1 MKVTL
6 NLAQY
11 YSNVDLKSI
20 PREELLRRIGTQLG
34 AIEEVTDWAP
44 KYEGI
49 VVADIVSCE
58 KHPNADKLNVC
69 LIDDG
74 GRVKGIN
81 RDSKGLIQVVCGAP
95 NARATLQVAW
105 IPPGVVVPATLG
117 DDPLKLEVRE
127 IRGVKSNGMLA
138 SPSEL
143 GISDDHDGILEL
155 TELDVQ
161 SPESRVQSKNTIKPG
176 DSFVSLGF
184 DDLVVNCE
192 NKMFTHRP
200 DCFGNLG
207 VARELAGISGKK
219 FVSPDWY
226 LKSPKFVASS
236 KLPFRVKVEGKLV
249 PRFMAVAMEN
259 VQVSKSPL
267 WLQTTLAKVGI
278 KPINNIVDITNYV
291 MHLTGQPIHAF
302 DYDKLKNR
310 SGVGVVIGPR
320 KARKGEKLT
329 LLGGKEVTLGEE
341 DIVIAT
347 DKKAVALAGIMGGQ
361 DTEVDFATK
370 RIVLEC
376 ATFDMFAVRRSSM
389 RHGLFTEASTRYTKG
404 QSPLQNDRV
413 LAYCMKTIGD
423 LAGGVQASDVKDER
437 STLKKTEVVKV
448 SVDFINN
455 RLGSDL
461 KSQDI
466 VRLLENVEFD
476 VTSNS
481 GNLRVLPPFWRTDIE
496 IKEDVV
502 EEVGRL
508 YGYAKLPVTLPSRS
522 AKPTKRDELLDLK
535 QSLRTKLSAAGANEI
550 LTYSFV
556 HGDLMKCSGID
567 PDKWAFHLRNALS
580 PNLQYYR
587 TSLMSSVL
595 EKVYP
600 NIRSDRVRPS
610 DDNDF
615 AIFEI
620 GKAHVKG
627 HDNEEKLPGEFER
640 LALVFSADQKTAQR
654 KYNGS
659 AYYMAKQYAEILL
672 EGRATL
678 APLTSNVYPI
688 TSVYELKRSAMI
700 MVGKETFGVIG
711 EFNEATKKA
720 LKLPDYTAGFEID
733 IELYNKF
740 LGERSQV
747 YSPLSVFPK
756 TQQDI
761 TFKVSSDLPAQ
772 ELLDLVWDELLK
784 QSVAH
789 GYIPVSVYRD
799 IYQAENDQKHK
810 NITLRL
816 WLSHTSRTLTTEE
829 VNTLL
834 DKIAKRANEE
844 LAATRI

>member
-1 MKVTL
+1 MKVSL
-6 NLAQY
+6 NLAQD
-11 YSNVDLKSI
+11 YSNVDLKSVKTD
-20 PREELLRRIGTQLG
+20 ELLRRIGSQLG
-34 AIEEVTDWAP
+34 AVEEVIDWAP
-44 KYEGI
+44 KYDGI
-49 VVADIVSCE
+49 VVAEIVSCE
-58 KHPNADKLNVC
+58 KHPDADKLNVC

-74 GRVKGIN
+74 GKVKGIN
-81 RDSKGLIQVVCGAP
+81 RDVRGLIQVVCGAP
-95 NARATLQVAW
+95 NARDTLQVAW
-105 IPPGVVVPATLG
+105 IPPGVVVPSTLG
-117 DDPLKLEVRE
+117 DDPLTLEVRE

-155 TELDVQ
+155 GVQ
-161 SPESRVQSKNTIKPG
+161 SPESREKKIKPG

-184 DDLVVNCE
+184 DDLVINCE

-226 LKSPKFVASS
+226 LKVPKFSATS
-236 KLPFRVKVEGKLV
+236 KLPFRVKVESKLV
-249 PRFMAVAMEN
+249 SRFMAVTMEN
-259 VQVSKSPL
+259 ISVSKSPL
-267 WLQTTLAKVGI
+267 WLQATLAKVGI
-278 KPINNIVDITNYV
+278 KPINNVVDITNYV

-302 DYDKLKNR
+302 DYDKLKQR
-310 SGVGVVIGPR
+310 SGVGVIIGPR
-320 KARKGEKLT
+320 QAKKGEKLM
-329 LLGGKEVTLGEE
+329 LLGGKEVTLSTE
-341 DIVIAT
+341 DILIAT

-413 LAYCMKTIGD
+413 LNYCMKAISD
-423 LAGGVQASDVKDER
+423 LAGGVQASDVKDEHT
-437 STLKKTEVVKV
+437 TLKKPEAVKV
-448 SVDFINN
+448 SVDFINS
-455 RLGSDL
+455 RLGSSL
-461 KSQDI
+461 KSQDV
-466 VRLLENVEFD
+466 VRLLENVEFN

-481 GNLRVLPPFWRTDIE
+481 GKLRVLPPFWRTDVE

-508 YGYAKLPVTLPSRS
+508 YGYDKLPVELPSRS
-522 AKPTKRDELLDLK
+522 SKPTPRNELLDVK
-535 QSLRTKLSAAGANEI
+535 QSLRQKLSAAGANEI

-556 HGDLMKCSGID
+556 HGDLMKDSGID
-567 PDKWAFHLRNALS
+567 PDKWAYHIRNAIS
-580 PNLQYYR
+580 PELQYYR
-587 TSLMSSVL
+587 TSLIPSVL
-595 EKVYP
+595 EKVYS
-600 NIRSDRVRPS
+600 NIRSDRVRLN

-627 HDNEEKLPGEFER
+627 HDDEEKLPGEFER
-640 LALVFSADQKTAQR
+640 LALVFSADQKTANR
-654 KYNGS
+654 KYSGS
-659 AYYMAKQYAEILL
+659 AFYMAKLYADILL
-672 EGRATL
+672 EGRVTFE
-678 APLTSNVYPI
+678 PLTSNAYPI

-700 MVGKETFGVIG
+700 MFGKEVFGVIG
-711 EFNEATKKA
+711 EFNEVTKKV
-720 LKLPDYTAGFEID
+720 LKLPDFTAGFELD
-733 IELYNKF
+733 LKLYSEY
-740 LGERSQV
+740 LGKRSQQ

-761 TFKVSSDLPAQ
+761 TFKVAEDLPAQ
-772 ELLDLVWDELLK
+772 DLLNLVWDELLK
-784 QSVAH
+784 QSAEH
-789 GYIPVSVYRD
+789 GYIQTTTFRD
-799 IYQAENDQKHK
+799 IYQSDDDKKHK

-816 WLSHTSRTLTTEE
+816 WLSHPSRTLTTEE
-829 VNTLL
+829 VNLL
-834 DKIAKRANEE
+834 FEKIAKRAHEK

>member
-1 MKVTL
+1 MKVSL
-6 NLAQY
+6 NLAQD

-20 PREELLRRIGTQLG
+20 PRDELLKSIGTQLG
-34 AIEEVTDWAP
+34 AIEEVSDWAP
-44 KYEGI
+44 RYEGI
-49 VVADIVSCE
+49 VVAEIMSCE
-58 KHPNADKLNVC
+58 KHPNADKLKVC

-74 GRVKGIN
+74 GKVKGVN
-81 RDSKGLIQVVCGAP
+81 RDAKGLVQVVCGAP
-95 NARATLQVAW
+95 NARVKLIVAW
-105 IPPGVVVPATLG
+105 IPPGVVVPATIG

-155 TELDVQ
+155 SD
-161 SPESRVQSKNTIKPG
+161 ESVGRKLKKGEAFSA
-176 DSFVSLGF
+176 LRL
-184 DDLVVNCE
+184 DDLIINCE

-226 LKSPKFVASS
+226 LKAPKFSASS
-236 KLPFRVKVEGKLV
+236 KLPFRVKVESKLV
-249 PRFMAVAMEN
+249 SRFMAVAMEN
-259 VQVSKSPL
+259 VSVSKSPF

-278 KPINNIVDITNYV
+278 KPINNVVDITNYV

-302 DYDKLKNR
+302 DYDKLKKR

-320 KARKGEKLT
+320 KAKKDEKIT
-329 LLGGKEVTLGEE
+329 LLGGKEVTLNEE

-413 LAYCMKTIGD
+413 LAYCMKTISD

-437 STLKKTEVVKV
+437 SILKKPDVVKV
-448 SVDFINN
+448 SVDFINS

-481 GNLRVLPPFWRTDIE
+481 GNLRVLPPFWRTDVE
-496 IKEDVV
+496 IKEDIV

-508 YGYAKLPVTLPSRS
+508 YGYDKLPVNLPDRS

-556 HGDLMKCSGID
+556 HGDLMKSSGID
-567 PDKWAFHLRNALS
+567 PDKWAYHLRNALS
-580 PNLQYYR
+580 PDLQYYR
-587 TSLMSSVL
+587 TSLISSVL

-600 NIRSDRVRPS
+600 NIRSDRVRSS

-627 HDNEEKLPGEFER
+627 HDNAEKLPGEFER
-640 LALVFSADQKTAQR
+640 LALVFSADQKTAKR
-654 KYNGS
+654 KYHGS
-659 AYYMAKQYAEILL
+659 AYYMAEQYLNVLL
-672 EGRATL
+672 GDRATL
-678 APLTSNVYPI
+678 VPLTNNAYPI
-688 TSVYELKRSAMI
+688 TSVYELNRSAMV
-700 MVGKETFGVIG
+700 MAGKEVFGVIG

-720 LKLPDYTAGFEID
+720 LKLPDYTAGFELD

-740 LGERSQV
+740 IGDRARK

-761 TFKVSSDLPAQ
+761 TFKVKAGLPAQ
-772 ELLDLVWDELLK
+772 ELVALVWDELQK
-784 QSVAH
+784 QSVEH
-789 GYIPVSVYRD
+789 GYIPVFTYRD
-799 IYQAENDQKHK
+799 IYQAEDDTKHK

-816 WLSHTSRTLTTEE
+816 WLSHSSRTLTTEE
-829 VNTLL
+829 VNILL
-834 DKIAKRANEE
+834 NIIAKRANEK
-844 LAATRI
+844 LSATRI

>member
-1 MKVTL
+1 MKVSL
-6 NLAQY
+6 KLAQD
-11 YSNVDLKSI
+11 YSNVVLKSI
-20 PREELLRRIGTQLG
+20 ARDELLKRIGSQLG
-34 AIEEVTDWAP
+34 AVEEIIDWAP

-49 VVADIVSCE
+49 VVATIVSCE

-74 GRVKGIN
+74 GKVKSIN
-81 RDSKGLIQVVCGAP
+81 RDAKGLILVVCGAP

-105 IPPGVVVPATLG
+105 IPPGVVVPSTIG
-117 DDPLKLEVRE
+117 EDPLKLEVRD

-143 GISDDHDGILEL
+143 GLSDDHDGILEL
-155 TELDVQ
+155 TADSVGKQPSEKL
-161 SPESRVQSKNTIKPG
+161 KNGNPFSVYG
-176 DSFVSLGF
+176 L
-184 DDLVVNCE
+184 DDLIINCE

-226 LKSPKFVASS
+226 LKAPKFSASS
-236 KLPFRVKVEGKLV
+236 KLPFRVKVESKLV
-249 PRFMAVAMEN
+249 SRFMAVAIEN
-259 VQVSKSPL
+259 VSVSKSPL
-267 WLQTTLAKVGI
+267 WLQATLAKVGI
-278 KPINNIVDITNYV
+278 KPINNVVDITNYV

-302 DYDKLKNR
+302 DYDKLKQW

-320 KARKGEKLT
+320 AAKKGENIT
-329 LLGGKEVTLGEE
+329 LLGGKEITLSAE

-376 ATFDMFAVRRSSM
+376 ATFDMFAIRRSSM
-389 RHGLFTEASTRYTKG
+389 RHGLFSEASTRYTKG

-413 LAYCMKTIGD
+413 LKYCLEAIAD
-423 LAGGVQASDVKDER
+423 LSGGLQASDVKDEHG
-437 STLKKTEVVKV
+437 TLKKPEAVKV
-448 SVDFINN
+448 SVDFINS
-455 RLGSDL
+455 RLGSNL

-508 YGYAKLPVTLPSRS
+508 YGYNKLPVSLPARS
-522 AKPTKRDELLDLK
+522 SKPTKRDELLDLK
-535 QSLRTKLSAAGANEI
+535 QSLRAKLSAAGANEI

-556 HGDLMKCSGID
+556 HGDLMKNSGID
-567 PDKWAFHLRNALS
+567 PDKWAYHLRNALS
-580 PNLQYYR
+580 PDLQFYR
-587 TSLMSSVL
+587 TSLIPSVL
-595 EKVYP
+595 EKVYS
-600 NIRSDRVRPS
+600 NIRSDRVRLS
-610 DDNDF
+610 DDNEF

-627 HDNEEKLPGEFER
+627 HDNDEKLPGEFER
-640 LALVFSADQKTAQR
+640 LALVFSADQKTANR

-659 AYYMAKQYAEILL
+659 AYYMAKQYLDVLL
-672 EGRATL
+672 QGRATL
-678 APLTSNVYPI
+678 SPLTSNAYPI
-688 TSVYELKRSAMI
+688 TSVYEQSRSAVVMA
-700 MVGKETFGVIG
+700 GKEIFGVIG

-720 LKLPDYTAGFEID
+720 LKLPDYTAGFELD
-733 IELYNKF
+733 IELFSKF
-740 LGERSQV
+740 LGERSQK
-747 YSPLSVFPK
+747 YESLSVFPK

-761 TFKVSSDLPAQ
+761 TFKVKSELPTQ
-772 ELLDLVWDELLK
+772 ELLSLVCDELQK
-784 QSVAH
+784 QSAEH
-789 GYIPVSVYRD
+789 GYIPVSSYRD
-799 IYQAENDQKHK
+799 IYQAEDDKKYK

-816 WLSHTSRTLTTEE
+816 WLSHPSRTLTTEE
-829 VNTLL
+829 VNKLL
-834 DKIAKRANEE
+834 ESVAKRAHEK
-844 LAATRI
+844 LAAERI